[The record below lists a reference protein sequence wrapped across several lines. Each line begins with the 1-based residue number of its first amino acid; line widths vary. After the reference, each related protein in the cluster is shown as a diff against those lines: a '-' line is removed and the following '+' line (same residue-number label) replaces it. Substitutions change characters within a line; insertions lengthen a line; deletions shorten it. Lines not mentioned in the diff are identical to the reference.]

1 MELSLDIIY
10 DSEPEQ
16 AAAHVL
22 ACFRQEFAKP
32 FPPPKPLSR
41 EEKALIEQI
50 DAAFDGVTLE
60 DGIGLMTTQLLD
72 MYAPK
77 EVCAAVSPSEER
89 SDWRRITPAMARTC
103 WDALNFT
110 DPKGYRFLLPAWL
123 TLDLRGQ
130 LGDFDALDYLPL
142 VPENCGIYESQA
154 VLLNDRQLEA
164 VINFIEYRQREDCS
178 P

>member
-22 ACFRQEFAKP
+22 AYFRQEFAKP

-77 EVCAAVSPSEER
+77 EVCAAVAPSEER
-89 SDWRRITPAMARTC
+89 SDWRRITPAMART
-103 WDALNFT
+103 
-110 DPKGYRFLLPAWL
+110 
-123 TLDLRGQ
+123 
-130 LGDFDALDYLPL
+130 
-142 VPENCGIYESQA
+142 
-154 VLLNDRQLEA
+154 
-164 VINFIEYRQREDCS
+164 
-178 P
+178 

>member
-1 MELSLDIIY
+1 MFWRISGRNSPSPL
-10 DSEPEQ
+10 
-16 AAAHVL
+16 
-22 ACFRQEFAKP
+22 
-32 FPPPKPLSR
+32 PPPKSLLR
-41 EEKALIEQI
+41 DEKALMEQI

-72 MYAPK
+72 MYAPR
-77 EVCAAVSPSEER
+77 EVCAAVAPCEER
-89 SDWRRITPAMARTC
+89 SDWRRHHARHGPGMLGRP
-103 WDALNFT
+103 DFT

-142 VPENCGIYESQA
+142 LPENCGIYESQA